1 MEKFALFERG
11 KRKERTGNG
20 WNVRGLADCHG
31 KTEKEGIFM
40 GSQIDMINGSLG
52 DKIIKYAIPLAVTG
66 ILQQLFN
73 AADLAV
79 VGQFSGKEAMAAVGG
94 NAPVIGLLVNLFVGI
109 SLGSNVIIAKSIGQG
124 EEGNISKAVHTSV
137 VVALL
142 GGLFLTIFGE
152 LLAPGVVS
160 LLDVPGDVYP
170 LAVKYLRIYLAGMPV
185 ILLYNFEAAIFRSC
199 GNTQTPLAALVVSG
213 ILNVA
218 LNLLFVLVLGMD
230 VDGVATATV
239 LSNLVSSAILFV
251 ALMRTE
257 LPIQII
263 PRKLRI
269 YGDVLGQILKIGIP
283 AGIQGMI
290 FSFANIIIQSAVNSL
305 GTTVMAASSAAF
317 NLEVFSYYIMNSF
330 GQACTTF
337 VGQNY
342 GAGKGERCRK
352 TLKLS
357 LVQSLVSTAAAS
369 GLILLFSRPL
379 LSIFNTDPDVIAT
392 AQIRLQYI
400 FFAYLFGFAQ
410 EGLSGY
416 LRGFGVSFI
425 PAVCAVI
432 GICGVRLTWIF
443 TVFRQTPSFPVI
455 MQVYPVS
462 LGITAV
468 VILAVT
474 LVVKPSRRYVV
485 QTEV

>member
-1 MEKFALFERG
+1 MESR
-11 KRKERTGNG
+11 
-20 WNVRGLADCHG
+20 
-31 KTEKEGIFM
+31 M
-40 GSQIDMINGSLG
+40 DMINGSLG
-52 DKIIKYAIPLAVTG
+52 DKIIRYAIPLAVTG
-66 ILQQLFN
+66 VLQQLFN

-79 VGQFSGKEAMAAVGG
+79 VGHFSGKEAMAAVGS

-109 SLGSNVIIAKSIGQG
+109 SLGSNVIIARSIGQRND
-124 EEGNISKAVHTSV
+124 ENISKAVHTSV

-142 GGLFLTIFGE
+142 GGAFLAALSEF
-152 LLAPGVVS
+152 LAPEIVKM
-160 LLDVPGDVYP
+160 LDVPGDVYP

-213 ILNVA
+213 VINVV
-218 LNLLFVLVLGMD
+218 LNLFFVLGLGMD

-239 LSNLVSSAILFV
+239 LSNLVSALILFTV
-251 ALMRTE
+251 LTKTKLAIR
-257 LPIQII
+257 ID
-263 PRKLRI
+263 PRKLKVH
-269 YGDVLGQILKIGIP
+269 GDVLGQILKIGIP

-305 GTTVMAASSAAF
+305 GTTVMAASSAAY

-342 GAGKGERCRK
+342 GAGKGDRCRK
-352 TLKLS
+352 ALKLC
-357 LVQSLVSTAAAS
+357 LVQSLASTAVVS
-369 GLILLFSRPL
+369 SLILLFSHSL
-379 LSIFNTDPDVIAT
+379 LSIFNTDPDVIA
-392 AQIRLQYI
+392 AGRIRLEYI
-400 FFAYLFGFAQ
+400 FFAYLFSFAQ

-425 PAVCAVI
+425 PAACSVV

-443 TVFRQTPSFPVI
+443 TVFRKAPSFATV
-455 MQVYPVS
+455 MQVYPIS
-462 LGITAV
+462 LGITAA
-468 VILAVT
+468 VIMVVT
-474 LVVKPSRRYVV
+474 LFVKPSKRFVGNSSA
-485 QTEV
+485 

>member
-1 MEKFALFERG
+1 MLISQKNKFFG
-11 KRKERTGNG
+11 
-20 WNVRGLADCHG
+20 GLAAGIFWQYHNRL
-31 KTEKEGIFM
+31 EKEGVHM
-40 GSQIDMINGSLG
+40 GGRMDMINGSLG

-79 VGQFSGKEAMAAVGG
+79 VGQFSGKEAMAAVGS

-124 EEGNISKAVHTSV
+124 DHENISKAVHTSV

-142 GGLFLTIFGE
+142 GGLFLAVFGE
-152 LLAPGVVS
+152 LMAPEIVKM
-160 LLDVPGDVYP
+160 LDVPGAVYP
-170 LAVKYLRIYLAGMPV
+170 LSVKYLRIYLAGMPV
-185 ILLYNFEAAIFRSC
+185 ILLYNFESAIFRSC
-199 GNTQTPLAALVVSG
+199 GNTQTPLFALVVSG
-213 ILNVA
+213 ILNVV
-218 LNLLFVLVLGMD
+218 LNLFFVLGLGMD
-230 VDGVATATV
+230 VDGVAAATV
-239 LSNLVSSAILFV
+239 LSNLVSAAILFA
-251 ALMRTE
+251 ALMKTE
-257 LPIQII
+257 LAVRLN
-263 PRKLRI
+263 PRKLRVH
-269 YGDVLGQILKIGIP
+269 GHVLVQILKIGVP

-317 NLEVFSYYIMNSF
+317 NLEIFAYYFMNSF

-342 GAGKGERCRK
+342 GAGKGDRCRK
-352 TLKLS
+352 VLKLC
-357 LVQSLVSTAAAS
+357 LLQSAVGTAVSS
-369 GLILLFSRPL
+369 GLILMFSHPL
-379 LSIFNTDPDVIAT
+379 LSIFNTDPDVIA
-392 AQIRLQYI
+392 AGKIRLEYI
-400 FFAYLFGFAQ
+400 FFAYAFSFAQ

-425 PAVCAVI
+425 PAACSVI

-443 TVFRQTPSFPVI
+443 TVFKQAPSFTTI
-455 MQVYPVS
+455 MQVYPLS
-462 LGITAV
+462 LGITAA

-474 LVVKPSRRYVV
+474 LFVKPSRRYVAKS
-485 QTEV
+485 QAALQ

>member
-1 MEKFALFERG
+1 MR
-11 KRKERTGNG
+11 
-20 WNVRGLADCHG
+20 
-31 KTEKEGIFM
+31 
-40 GSQIDMINGSLG
+40 SQMDMINGSLG
-52 DKIIKYAIPLAVTG
+52 DKIIKYAIPLAITG
-66 ILQQLFN
+66 VLQQLFN

-79 VGQFSGKEAMAAVGG
+79 VGQFSGKEAMAAVGS

-124 EEGNISKAVHTSV
+124 NDENISKTVHTSV
-137 VVALL
+137 VMALL
-142 GGLFLTIFGE
+142 GGLFLTVLGQF
-152 LLAPGVVS
+152 LAPEIVS
-160 LLDVPGDVYP
+160 MLDVPGDVSP

-199 GNTQTPLAALVVSG
+199 GNTQTPLLALVVSG

-218 LNLLFVLVLGMD
+218 LNLFFVLGMGMD

-251 ALMRTE
+251 ALMKSDLAIR
-257 LPIQII
+257 IN

-269 YGDVLGQILKIGIP
+269 YKDVLGQILRIGIP
-283 AGIQGMI
+283 AGVQGMI
-290 FSFANIIIQSAVNSL
+290 FSFANIIIQSKVNSL
-305 GTTVMAASSAAF
+305 GTTIMAASSAAF
-317 NLEVFSYYIMNSF
+317 NLEIFSYYIMNSF

-352 TLKLS
+352 TLKLC
-357 LVQSLVSTAAAS
+357 LLQSLVSTAAAS
-369 GLILLFSRPL
+369 VLILLFSHPL
-379 LSIFNTDPDVIAT
+379 LSIFNTDPDVIA
-392 AQIRLQYI
+392 AGRIRLEYI
-400 FFAYLFGFAQ
+400 FFAYLFSFAQ

-425 PAVCAVI
+425 PAACAVV

-443 TVFRQTPSFPVI
+443 TVFRQSPSFPTI
-455 MQVYPVS
+455 MQAYPLS
-462 LGITAV
+462 LGVTAAA
-468 VILAVT
+468 ILVVT
-474 LVVKPSRRYVV
+474 LFMKPSKRYVIAS
-485 QTEV
+485 EK

>member
-1 MEKFALFERG
+1 
-11 KRKERTGNG
+11 
-20 WNVRGLADCHG
+20 
-31 KTEKEGIFM
+31 M
-40 GSQIDMINGSLG
+40 GSRMDMVNGSLG

-66 ILQQLFN
+66 VLQQLFN

-79 VGQFSGKEAMAAVGG
+79 VGRFSGKEAMAAVGS

-109 SLGSNVIIAKSIGQG
+109 SLGSNVIIARSIGQKDD
-124 EEGNISKAVHTSV
+124 ESISKTVHTSV

-142 GGLFLTIFGE
+142 GGLFLALLGE
-152 LLAPGVVS
+152 LVAPGAVKM
-160 LLDVPGDVYP
+160 LDVPGDVYP

-199 GNTQTPLAALVVSG
+199 GNTQMPLAALVVSG

-218 LNLLFVLVLGMD
+218 LNLFFVLGLGMD

-239 LSNLVSSAILFV
+239 LSNLVSSVILFA
-251 ALMRTE
+251 ALVKTDLAIR
-257 LPIQII
+257 IDF
-263 PRKLRI
+263 RKLRVH
-269 YGDVLGQILKIGIP
+269 GDVLGQILKIGVP
-283 AGIQGMI
+283 AGVQGMI

-342 GAGKGERCRK
+342 GAGKGERCRR
-352 TLKLS
+352 TLKLC
-357 LVQSLVSTAAAS
+357 LLQSLVSTAAVS
-369 GLILLFSRPL
+369 VLILLFCRPL
-379 LSIFNTDPDVIAT
+379 LGIFNTDPAVIEAGR
-392 AQIRLQYI
+392 IRLEYI
-400 FFAYLFGFAQ
+400 FFAYLFSFAQ

-425 PAVCAVI
+425 PAACSVI

-443 TVFRQTPSFPVI
+443 TVFQKTPSFTTI
-455 MQVYPVS
+455 MQVYPLS
-462 LGITAV
+462 LGITAA

-474 LVVKPSRRYVV
+474 LFLKPSRRYVI
-485 QTEV
+485 E

>member
-1 MEKFALFERG
+1 M
-11 KRKERTGNG
+11 GN
-20 WNVRGLADCHG
+20 R
-31 KTEKEGIFM
+31 M
-40 GSQIDMINGSLG
+40 DMINGSLG

-66 ILQQLFN
+66 VLQQLFN

-79 VGQFSGKEAMAAVGG
+79 VGHFSGKEAMAAVGS

-124 EEGNISKAVHTSV
+124 DNGNISKAVHTSV
-137 VVALL
+137 IVALL
-142 GGLFLTIFGE
+142 GGLFITLSGE
-152 LLAPGVVS
+152 FLAPEVIRM
-160 LLDVPGDVYP
+160 LDVPKDVYP
-170 LAVKYLRIYLAGMPV
+170 LAVKYLQIYLAGMPV
-185 ILLYNFEAAIFRSC
+185 ILLYNFESAIFRSC
-199 GNTQTPLAALVVSG
+199 GNTQTPLVALVISG

-218 LNLLFVLVLGMD
+218 LNLFFVLGLGMD

-239 LSNLVSSAILFV
+239 ISNLISSALLFG

-257 LPIQII
+257 LAIRIDPK
-263 PRKLRI
+263 KLRVH
-269 YGDVLGQILKIGIP
+269 GDVLGQILKIGIP

-305 GTTVMAASSAAF
+305 GTTVMAASSAAY
-317 NLEVFSYYIMNSF
+317 NLEIFSYYIMNSF

-342 GAGKGERCRK
+342 GAGKSERCLK
-352 TLKLS
+352 TLKLC
-357 LVQSLVSTAAAS
+357 LLQSIVSTAAVS

-379 LSIFNTDPDVIAT
+379 LGIFNTDPDVIAT
-392 AQIRLQYI
+392 GRIRLEYI
-400 FFAYLFGFAQ
+400 FFAYLFSFVQ

-425 PAVCAVI
+425 PAACAVI

-443 TVFRQTPSFPVI
+443 TVFRQTPSFTTI
-455 MQVYPVS
+455 MQVYPLS
-462 LGITAV
+462 LGITAA
-468 VILAVT
+468 VILVVT
-474 LVVKPSRRYVV
+474 LLVKPSKRYAARAEISPAV
-485 QTEV
+485 

>member
-1 MEKFALFERG
+1 MSRPYHNML
-11 KRKERTGNG
+11 
-20 WNVRGLADCHG
+20 
-31 KTEKEGIFM
+31 EKEGVSM
-40 GSQIDMINGSLG
+40 SSRMDMINGSLG
-52 DKIIKYAIPLAVTG
+52 DKIIQYTIPLAVTG
-66 ILQQLFN
+66 VLQQLFN

-79 VGQFSGKEAMAAVGG
+79 VGHFSGKEAMAAVGS

-109 SLGSNVIIAKSIGQG
+109 SLGSNVIIAKAIGQG
-124 EEGNISKAVHTSV
+124 DDERISKAVHTSV
-137 VVALL
+137 IVALL
-142 GGLFLTIFGE
+142 GGLFLAVMGE
-152 LLAPGVVS
+152 LLAPGIVKM
-160 LLDVPGDVYP
+160 LDVPGDVYP

-199 GNTQTPLAALVVSG
+199 GNTQTPLIALVVSG
-213 ILNVA
+213 ILNVV
-218 LNLLFVLVLGMD
+218 LNLFFVLGLGMD

-251 ALMRTE
+251 ALMKTE
-257 LPIQII
+257 LAIQINL
-263 PRKLRI
+263 RKLRV
-269 YGDVLGQILKIGIP
+269 YVDVLGQILRIGIP

-342 GAGKGERCRK
+342 GAGKGDRCRK
-352 TLKLS
+352 ALKLC
-357 LVQSLVSTAAAS
+357 LLQSLVSTAAVS
-369 GLILLFSRPL
+369 VLILLLSHPL

-392 AQIRLQYI
+392 AQIRLKYI
-400 FFAYLFGFAQ
+400 FFAYLFSFAQ
-410 EGLSGY
+410 EVLSGY

-425 PAVCAVI
+425 PAACAII

-443 TVFRQTPSFPVI
+443 TVFRQAPSFATI
-455 MQVYPVS
+455 MQVYPIS
-462 LGITAV
+462 LGITAA
-468 VILAVT
+468 VILIVT
-474 LVVKPSRRYVV
+474 LFVKPSKRYVIPGIS
-485 QTEV
+485 